1 MIFITKGYRV
11 IFFCS
16 VSSRAPALCLA
27 VTKLSLCFPQ
37 ISPAW
42 LLEAMDLPGQNG
54 KEGGVWIQH
63 STQPQSEAKVIAMAV
78 ASLN

>member
-1 MIFITKGYRV
+1 MF
-11 IFFCS
+11 
-16 VSSRAPALCLA
+16 SSDETFPVLSPDFPSLA
-27 VTKLSLCFPQ
+27 
-37 ISPAW
+37 AG
-42 LLEAMDLPGQNG
+42 EAMDLPGQNG